1 MLFQQSGWLCL
12 GVYRANRL
20 DVHRFPLEGHAASHI
35 QGNGFPPELHF
46 ALRRQSPPAA
56 NGFDTA
62 HQWKFLQACL
72 DCKSGCG
79 SAGGCEEA
87 GHFEFWMLG
96 GRMIQTGDFM

>member
-1 MLFQQSGWLCL
+1 
-12 GVYRANRL
+12 
-20 DVHRFPLEGHAASHI
+20 
-35 QGNGFPPELHF
+35 LHF

-79 SAGGCEEA
+79 SASGCEEA
-87 GHFEFWMLG
+87 GHF
-96 GRMIQTGDFM
+96 